1 MRNPFSL
8 PRCPGFV
15 PMLVLGMSV
24 AGFIPPAMSQ
34 TGPLPELWSIQL
46 HGGLYLPE
54 DMDAAGS
61 MAGMRYSK
69 HFNSHVSGGVLTG
82 GTLIRETLNASDGS
96 IGYTPEVELARV
108 DAKLFPVMGFLQVD
122 LTDRFFLVPYL
133 GVGAGYVGRG
143 LRSERRQR
151 RAAGQAPRQA
161 PEPASG
167 RDGRLTAVRRAG
179 RASEQRAEST
189 SGRRAVVPATVDND
203 KPGERL

>member
-1 MRNPFSL
+1 MGGGRAL
-8 PRCPGFV
+8 RHLALGLGLGAAQ
-15 PMLVLGMSV
+15 PMMMVVLHRESPQDRIG
-24 AGFIPPAMSQ
+24 
-34 TGPLPELWSIQL
+34 E
-46 HGGLYLPE
+46 
-54 DMDAAGS
+54 AAGLRLTLVNGTQTFLPTAFGAFGS
-61 MAGMRYSK
+61 AFGLAAIFWGMA
-69 HFNSHVSGGVLTG
+69 LT
-82 GTLIRETLNASDGS
+82 I
-96 IGYTPEVELARV
+96 
-108 DAKLFPVMGFLQVD
+108 
-122 LTDRFFLVPYL
+122 